1 MNLEEILLSK
11 ISQSQ
16 MDNYYMTLPRRVP
29 GEVIFM
35 DKVKWWLSRAR
46 RKWGDSLK
54 QGRTILEVGGAADYT
69 TM

>member
-1 MNLEEILLSK
+1 
-11 ISQSQ
+11 